1 MQPVCAPFSAETIH
15 RLNQRQVGVDDIVG
29 MSHPFTCPNRGDG
42 AHGDEGGDRG
52 VLVATE
58 GGWICPHCDYTQD
71 WAHASMAQPIR
82 PMLAGLLGLAEDE
95 ARSRM
100 VERIDARLRTYKEL
114 CSTLVLNGRIFAA
127 AGDAVK
133 SMIESLNVRRL
144 ALDGIE
150 VDSHTGIVQ
159 PDPRLWTD
167 LKEREP
173 PQPAFYEVLY
183 LDAIVS
189 NPLHPGFGG
198 GGWVERDQWTVLG
211 AANCFAG
218 SLLHGGAPAYWREL
232 PEQVREQLEADAR
245 SEAIPTVHLHS
256 QATWHDSAYIS
267 ANRLGLLALRQA
279 IDEALGA
286 AQTGAADVFT
296 NDGEGF
302 DLRVRCVTGEQIYK
316 LALPYTDEVARE
328 GDPNAIWPWT
338 DES

>member
-29 MSHPFTCPNRGDG
+29 MSHPFTCPSRGDG

-71 WAHASMAQPIR
+71 WAHASMTQPIR
-82 PMLAGLLGLAEDE
+82 PTLAGRLGLAEDE
-95 ARSRM
+95 AR
-100 VERIDARLRTYKEL
+100 ERILNRLDKRLTAYKAL
-114 CSTLVLNGRIFAA
+114 WSSLSSDDQISSS
-127 AGDAVK
+127 AGSAIRV
-133 SMIESLNVRRL
+133 MLESLNAHRL
-144 ALDGIE
+144 ALFDIRFNPNTRLLIPN
-150 VDSHTGIVQ
+150 DQ
-159 PDPRLWTD
+159 LWTSLTD
-167 LKEREP
+167 HKPMRP
-173 PQPAFYEVLY
+173 GQYDVIC
-183 LDAIVS
+183 LDPLIG
-189 NPLHPGFGG
+189 NPLHPGYGV
-198 GGWVERDQWTVLG
+198 GGWVQRDQCEIHRTAV
-211 AANCFAG
+211 AFATRFKN
-218 SLLHGGAPAYWREL
+218 SSKAAYWREL
-232 PEQVREQLEADAR
+232 PEKEREQVDVNVRAEIL
-245 SEAIPTVHLHS
+245 PTVHLHA

-267 ANRLGLLALRQA
+267 ANRSGLLALRQA

-328 GDPNAIWPWT
+328 GDPNAIWPWA